1 MNFKLSIKKEFSGK
15 EHIVTFLKKKKEL
28 SELGFSKKEEK
39 YILQKIEAKE
49 KFVHI
54 NQYDKHIFLV
64 LPLEEK
70 TKEVTAEKLRLIA
83 HDIHAIVVGEKLEN
97 IAIKQSYLNDYQFTS
112 FLEGFSLSN
121 YQFLKYSSKAKEKTF
136 LLKEVSIDDKDF
148 NIKEFETIIKNI
160 FKVRTWVNEPVC
172 YLNTERFAKEINDLS
187 KDSKI
192 KVEILDEKQIESL
205 KMNGLISVNSGSF
218 EPPAFAILEY
228 KPKKAKNKSPYVL
241 VGKGIVFDTGGLN
254 IKPGSYME
262 GMKSDMGGGAT
273 VAGAIAAIAE
283 NEVPIHVIA
292 LIPITDNRPGNK
304 AITPD
309 DIITYA
315 NGKTVE
321 VLNTD
326 AEGRLILADAL
337 CYASRYNPKLVIDFA
352 TLTGAA
358 FRAVGTFGAVVM
370 GNADDKYFEQLNKS
384 GEKTGERVIRFPF
397 WDEYGEQ
404 IKSDVADI
412 KNIGGVNSGAI
423 TAGKFL
429 EHFTDYPYIHIDIAP
444 TAFADTKDN
453 YRGKGGTGTGVRMI
467 YDFLK
472 KQIKS

>member
-1 MNFKLSIKKEFSGK
+1 MNFKLSTKFSGK
-15 EHIVTFLKKKKEL
+15 GHLITFLKKKKEL
-28 SELGFSKKEEK
+28 SELDFNKKEEK
-39 YILQKIEAKE
+39 YIQKKIEEKE

-64 LPLEEK
+64 LPLDEK
-70 TKEVTAEKLRLIA
+70 TKEATAEKLRRIA
-83 HDIHAIVVGEKLEN
+83 YDIHTIVVGEKLET
-97 IAIKQSYLNDYQFTS
+97 IGIKKDYLNDYQFTS
-112 FLEGFSLSN
+112 FLEGFALSN
-121 YQFLKYSSKAKEKTF
+121 YQFLKYSSKAEEKKF
-136 LLKEVSIDDKDF
+136 SLKEVLIDDKDF
-148 NIKEFETIIKNI
+148 NIKEFETIVRNI
-160 FKVRTWVNEPVC
+160 FKVRTWVNEPVG
-172 YLNTERFAKEINDLS
+172 YLNTERFAKEIHDLH
-187 KDSKI
+187 KYSKI
-192 KVEILDEKQIESL
+192 EVEILDQKQIETL

-218 EPPAFAILEY
+218 DPPSFAILEY

-241 VGKGIVFDTGGLN
+241 VGKGIVYDTGGLN
-254 IKPGSYME
+254 IKTGSYMAT
-262 GMKSDMGGGAT
+262 MKSDMGGGAT
-273 VAGAIAAIAE
+273 VAGAIATIAE

-309 DIITYA
+309 DVITYA

-337 CYASRYNPKLVIDFA
+337 CYASRYEPELVIDFA

-358 FRAVGTFGAVVM
+358 LRAVGSFGAVVM

-384 GEKTGERVIRFPF
+384 AEKTGEKIIRFPF
-397 WDEYGEQ
+397 WDEYNEQ
-404 IKSDVADI
+404 LKSDIADI
-412 KNIGGVNSGAI
+412 KNIGGANAGAI

-429 EHFTDYPYIHIDIAP
+429 EYFTDYPYIHIDIAP
-444 TAFADTKDN
+444 TAYLETKDS
-453 YRGKGGTGTGVRMI
+453 YKGKGGTATGVRMI